1 MGVEELDAVSIHSS
15 FQEVFY
21 KADLRNVGQL
31 KEKWDKKRVFNL
43 GEMT

>member
-1 MGVEELDAVSIHSS
+1 MGVEELYAVSIHSS
-15 FQEVFY
+15 FQEVFQ

-31 KEKWDKKRVFNL
+31 KEKWDKMRVFNF